1 MREQNREAP
10 GLGESTQESDGVDRC
25 VLCHCA
31 GITGKKPIIVPI
43 DRRRLPRNER
53 GIGSDVRHAQTIE
66 VLSVNLSDKKI
77 MTSQG
82 RGYERSTYG
91 LEHLAPAFE

>member
-1 MREQNREAP
+1 MKPAP
-10 GLGESTQESDGVDRC
+10 TARYSSTMSFADFPVFAF
-25 VLCHCA
+25 LMA
-31 GITGKKPIIVPI
+31 
-43 DRRRLPRNER
+43 R

-91 LEHLAPAFE
+91 LERLAPALE